1 MDASEIIKKLQS
13 QAQYRFFKEKLVV
26 TAPSVNISTC
36 GAIIAAST
44 GITLNFPN
52 YAEKQLLFQ
61 GKLYCSSCTNSCNC

>member
-26 TAPSVNISTC
+26 TAPTVNISTC

-61 GKLYCSSCTNSCNC
+61 GKLYCSSCTNSCSC